1 MSDFNFTGGHTPE
14 PLPQQDMLPEV
25 DIVIPE
31 KPQEEPATEE
41 VIDDINSSSD
51 DVVDFTEWC
60 NYKRPEPQAEQIN
73 TPPIEE
79 KRPAAP
85 RRSAKGGKGKKA
97 APKKGLSKGCLSFII
112 TAAVILVASVS
123 IAAYA
128 VSAARDYLGINKST
142 VVTIT
147 VEPGMTA
154 GEIADLLK
162 DAGAIDNAGFF
173 KLYSKLKGYDSIYRA
188 GTYQFNT
195 QIGYDGIVNQLKT
208 GNNFKTVTIKI
219 EETAT
224 VDEIIALFEENDICT
239 RDEFIDAMDNGNY
252 QYDFIKYIPM
262 DRVRY
267 RFEGYLY
274 PDTYEFFTSEKKGA
288 AKLAIDKMLNNFSSK
303 LPDNYLELVDQLND
317 QYPDIITAGGESG
330 NITFHDVMSMASI
343 VGLEANGFPNEASNV
358 AAVFYNRLI
367 WDEPKYLGS
376 TPTYKYPDNRYNTNA
391 PDDNDKTQDG
401 YEGLPPGPQCNPTID
416 SIVGALQPTKNF
428 KATYFVTDSDMKFYY
443 NSSYKAHLN
452 TINKLKD
459 QGKWDA

>member
-1 MSDFNFTGGHTPE
+1 MSDFKFTGGHTPQ
-14 PLPQQDMLPEV
+14 PQ
-25 DIVIPE
+25 PE
-31 KPQEEPATEE
+31 KRDTQDIDLIIPAIDEQEPDTVEA
-41 VIDDINSSSD
+41 VIDDINSSGGE
-51 DVVDFTEWC
+51 VIDFTEWC
-60 NYKRPEPQAEQIN
+60 NYKRPEPQPEQVD
-73 TPPIEE
+73 TPPAKRAV
-79 KRPAAP
+79 KRPAV
-85 RRSAKGGKGKKA
+85 KGKK
-97 APKKGLSKGCLSFII
+97 PTDKKALSKGCLSTII
-112 TAAVILVASVS
+112 TAIVILVISIS

-154 GEIADLLK
+154 SQIAELLK
-162 DAGAIDNAGFF
+162 EEGAIDNVGFF
-173 KLYSKLKGYDSIYRA
+173 KLYSKLKGYDSLYRA

-208 GNNFKTVTIKI
+208 GNNFKTVTLKI

-224 VDEIIALFEENDICT
+224 VDEIIALFEANDICT

-252 QYDFIKYIPM
+252 QYDFVKYIPL

-288 AKLAIDKMLNNFSSK
+288 AKLAIDKMLNNFNSK
-303 LPDNYLELVDQLND
+303 LPDNYIELVDRLND
-317 QYPDIITAGGESG
+317 QYPDIITAGG

-343 VGLEANGFPNEASNV
+343 VGLEANGFPDEAGNV

-391 PDDNDKTQDG
+391 PTEGKPDG

-416 SIVGALQPTKNF
+416 SIMGALQPTQNF

-443 NSSYKAHLN
+443 NNSYKAHLN
-452 TINKLKD
+452 TIQSLKNK
-459 QGKWDA
+459 GKWDA

>member
-1 MSDFNFTGGHTPE
+1 MSDFKFTGGHTPE
-14 PLPQQDMLPEV
+14 PMPEEDKPQEV
-25 DIVIPE
+25 DIIIPA
-31 KPQEEPATEE
+31 EEAEVPASVDE

-51 DVVDFTEWC
+51 DVIDFTDWC
-60 NYKRPEPQAEQIN
+60 NYKRPEPATEQADASPAR
-73 TPPIEE
+73 TAA
-79 KRPAAP
+79 KRAP
-85 RRSAKGGKGKKA
+85 RRSAKGEGSKKA
-97 APKKGLSKGCLSFII
+97 ADKKGLSKGCLSFII
-112 TAAVILVASVS
+112 TAVIVLVASVS

-128 VSAARDYLGINKST
+128 VSAARDYLGINKNL
-142 VVTIT
+142 VVTVT

-154 GEIADLLK
+154 EDIAQLLK

-173 KLYSKLKGYDSIYRA
+173 KLYSKMKGYDSVYQA

-195 QIGYDGIVNQLKT
+195 QIGYDGIVDQLRT
-208 GNNFKTVTIKI
+208 GNNFKTVTLKI
-219 EETAT
+219 AETAT
-224 VDEIIALFEENDICT
+224 VDDIIALFEENDICT
-239 RDEFIDAMDNGNY
+239 KDEFIDAMDNGNY
-252 QYDFIKYIPM
+252 QYDFVKYIPL

-288 AKLAIDKMLNNFSSK
+288 AELAIDKMLNNFSSK
-303 LPDNYLELVDQLND
+303 LPDNYLELVDELNQ
-317 QYPDIITAGGESG
+317 QYPDIITASG
-330 NITFHDVMSMASI
+330 NITFHDVMTMASI
-343 VGLEANGFPNEASNV
+343 VGLEANGFPDEASNV

-391 PDDNDKTQDG
+391 PDENDKTQDG

-416 SIVGALQPTKNF
+416 SIMGALQPTENF

-452 TINKLKD
+452 TIQSLKD
-459 QGKWDA
+459 KGKWDA